1 MIFNVALE
9 ITECFFMIISSNGD
23 YFLFKLVWYYPC
35 ETGILH
41 YALKKQTFTEVWNIA
56 WYILKYLFLK
66 LLKKAVSMFH
76 NWRVMQ
82 SAEDQELSGAAPGG
96 RNSFLRFQAVQW
108 VLTLRCKAGLGL
120 RVQHAIDIL
129 WCWCNLTAARLTLLI
144 FQWDLHC
151 LTLLLSLTTLYFCS
165 VSPLS

>member
-1 MIFNVALE
+1 MVIIFYLNL
-9 ITECFFMIISSNGD
+9 CGIIHA
-23 YFLFKLVWYYPC
+23 KLAFCIMHWRSQ
-35 ETGILH
+35 L
-41 YALKKQTFTEVWNIA
+41 LQTFIWNTA

-66 LLKKAVSMFH
+66 LLKRAFGMFH
-76 NWRVMQ
+76 NWRGVTQ
-82 SAEDQELSGAAPGG
+82 SAEDQRLSGAAPGG

-108 VLTLRCKAGLGL
+108 VLTLRGKAGLGL
-120 RVQHAIDIL
+120 CVQHAIDIL
-129 WCWCNLTAARLTLLI
+129 WCWCNLTATRLTLLI